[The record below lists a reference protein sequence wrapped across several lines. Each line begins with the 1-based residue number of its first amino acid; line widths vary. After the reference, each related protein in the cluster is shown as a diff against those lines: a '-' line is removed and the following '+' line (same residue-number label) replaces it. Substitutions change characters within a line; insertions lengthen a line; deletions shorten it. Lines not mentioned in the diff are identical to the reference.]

1 MNRVISS
8 EEERAV
14 RLCHHDHEG
23 KTIESAAATMG
34 VTTKEVR
41 RLLRCAKY
49 KAPQLFPILTPQ
61 HRAILAMYAQGIS
74 RDAITEGLGITLP
87 MLVKRVAFLRK
98 HGHLQDRKMVRYR
111 PHMDNQ
117 VKEKF

>member
-1 MNRVISS
+1 MSRVISS

-14 RLCHHDHEG
+14 RLCHHNHQG
-23 KTIESAAATMG
+23 ISVESAAATMG
-34 VTTKEVR
+34 VTVKEVR

-61 HRAILAMYAQGIS
+61 HRAILAMYDQGIS
-74 RDAITEGLGITLP
+74 RDAITEGLSITLP
-87 MLVKRVAFLRK
+87 MLVKRVAFLRR
-98 HGHLQDRKMVRYR
+98 HGHLQDQKMMRYQ
-111 PHMDNQ
+111 PHMDSQ